1 VLRQPGLLL
10 FKMRLNRYLALCGL
24 GSRRA
29 CEALIL
35 EGRVTVNG
43 RRVQELATS
52 IEAGD
57 RVTAD
62 GREVSAAEH
71 LTLVLYKPPKVM
83 STKSDPQGR
92 LTLYDLLPP
101 HYRHLH
107 YVGRLDNDSEGL
119 IVMTNDGALTQKLTH
134 PSHKVDKEYI
144 VTTDRPFRK
153 EMIEKI
159 LKGIPLEEGLARA
172 VAVHPISPR
181 RLIVVLQQGL
191 NRQIR
196 RMFEALGFEVER
208 LIRSRIGSLTIE
220 HLKPGKW
227 RVLRPDEVKRLGQE
241 AGGVKAAAKRVPRIR
256 PPGASAA
263 PDAPAEPEADE

>member
-1 VLRQPGLLL
+1 
-10 FKMRLNRYLALCGL
+10 M
-24 GSRRA
+24 
-29 CEALIL
+29 
-35 EGRVTVNG
+35 TVNG

-263 PDAPAEPEADE
+263 PDAPAEPEGDE